1 MANDEH
7 GTYCHNG
14 DRIVELEKQLALM
27 KHEMTDLKQNQN
39 VVLEQQATLIA
50 RCTYAIWGHNG
61 EAGLEKEVDRL
72 MQLDIATQLEGIKN
86 QLTSQALKIARWGG
100 AIGLAAFLAPFIVKL
115 IWP

>member
-1 MANDEH
+1 MGNEH
-7 GTYCHNG
+7 SGQFCHNG
-14 DRIVELEKQLALM
+14 DRIVELEKQIALM
-27 KHEMTDLKQNQN
+27 RHEMTDLKQNQN

-61 EAGLEKEVDRL
+61 DAGLEKDVDRL
-72 MQLDIATQLEGIKN
+72 KQLDIAVQLDELKVQITQ
-86 QLTSQALKIARWGG
+86 QAIKIARWGG